1 MIEMATLLSAVL
13 GASEVAYTLTHSE
26 FPWPRQEF
34 VGLYFEIIIKSF
46 TQKKYSNETE
56 LWKHVRHLKQSKT
69 DFTIKCKT
77 NYLGI
82 TLTQ

>member
-34 VGLYFEIIIKSF
+34 VGLYFEILNRSHK
-46 TQKKYSNETE
+46 KKYSNKTE